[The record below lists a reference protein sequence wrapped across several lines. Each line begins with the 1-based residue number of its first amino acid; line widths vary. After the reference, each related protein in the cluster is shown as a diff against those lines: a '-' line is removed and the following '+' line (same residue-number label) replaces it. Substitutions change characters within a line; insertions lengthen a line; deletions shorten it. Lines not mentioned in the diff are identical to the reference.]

1 MDTSDSKYNTQI
13 MMAARG
19 SRGDQFGIVFGV
31 GFFGWTACLFFILA
45 YGGAMSGAGRLA
57 VAALI
62 IIVTVYTALGG
73 RAALR
78 EIKSINLDYAAACPG
93 TKFAAELGSVTMD
106 MFIGLTIGLSS
117 LVGLA
122 QLYALFG

>member
-1 MDTSDSKYNTQI
+1 MDTSDSRFNTQI
-13 MMAARG
+13 MMAARNA
-19 SRGDQFGIVFGV
+19 RGDQFGIVLLA
-31 GFFGWTACLFFILA
+31 GFLGWAACLFFILA
-45 YGGAMSGAGRLA
+45 YGGTMSGAAKLA
-57 VAALI
+57 VAALV

-78 EIKSINLDYAAACPG
+78 EIKSINEDYAAACPG

-106 MFIGLTIGLSS
+106 LFIGLTIGLSS

-122 QLYALFG
+122 QLLALWG

>member
-1 MDTSDSKYNTQI
+1 MDTSDNRYNAQI
-13 MMAARG
+13 MLDARSARG
-19 SRGDQFGIVFGV
+19 NQFGIIFGV
-31 GFFGWTACLFFILA
+31 GFLGWAASLFFVLA
-45 YGGAMSGAGRLA
+45 YGAAMSGAGRLA

-78 EIKSINLDYAAACPG
+78 EIKAVNEDYAAACPG

-106 MFIGLTIGLSS
+106 LFIGLTIGLSS